1 VIFPKVQW
9 RLREFP
15 AAIEFNPGIPDFDM
29 LRTFLTL
36 GLLVTT
42 VAAAE
47 LPLVDKRIFETRD
60 FRTFGGEVIPQVRV
74 GWEAYGELDEDRSN
88 VILVTHHFSGTS
100 HAAGRYSPDDAEP
113 GYWDAI
119 IGPGKAIDTDR
130 FYVISSDTLVNA
142 NVHDARVI
150 TTGPASID
158 PRTGR
163 PFGLDFPVVTI
174 RDFVEVQARLLDSL
188 GIERLHAVIGA
199 SMGSMQALEWAV
211 AYPERVERMVSVIG
225 AGRMRPW
232 EIAVLESWAWPIRLD
247 PNWNGGDYYDGIAP
261 LDGLTA
267 SMAMVT
273 QQALHPD
280 FFSASFPAHANI
292 SPGVLDSVTNGFEVV
307 DWLWQRAGE
316 RARTMDANH
325 VLYLVRASQAFVAG
339 HANDMAG
346 AMGKVQAKSM
356 FLPAAGDL
364 LLRPELAREAKRVL
378 ESRGKAVSL
387 HEIEGRMGHLD
398 GLTAI
403 HDQADRLA
411 RFLEPES

>member
-1 VIFPKVQW
+1 MI
-9 RLREFP
+9 RIL
-15 AAIEFNPGIPDFDM
+15 
-29 LRTFLTL
+29 LTL

-47 LPLVDKRIFETRD
+47 LPLVEKRTYEARD
-60 FRTFGGEVIPQVRV
+60 FRTLGGEVIPRVRV
-74 GWEAYGELDEDRSN
+74 GWEAYGELDKDRSN
-88 VILVTHHFSGTS
+88 VVLVTHHFSGTS
-100 HAAGRYSPDDAEP
+100 HAAGRYSPDDPEP

-119 IGPGKAIDTDR
+119 IGPGKAIDTNR
-130 FYVISSDTLVNA
+130 FYVIASDTLVNA
-142 NVHDARVI
+142 NVHDEHVV

-163 PFGLDFPVVTI
+163 RYGLDFPVVTI
-174 RDFVEVQARLLDSL
+174 RDFVEVQAGLLDSL

-199 SMGSMQALEWAV
+199 SMGSLQALEWAV

-225 AGRMRPW
+225 AGRMRAW
-232 EIAVLESWAWPIRLD
+232 EIAELESWAWPIRLD

-280 FFSASFPAHANI
+280 FFSASFPDHANV
-292 SPGVLDSVTNGFEVV
+292 SHGVLESVTNGFEVT
-307 DWLWQRAGE
+307 DWLWRRARE
-316 RARTMDANH
+316 RARLMDANH

-339 HANDMAG
+339 HANDMTG
-346 AMGKVQAKSM
+346 ALENVQARSL

-364 LLRPELAREAKRVL
+364 LLRPELARQARRAL
-378 ESRGKAVSL
+378 ASHGKPAAL
-387 HEIEGRMGHLD
+387 HEIEGNMGHLD

-403 HDQADRLA
+403 QGQAARLA
-411 RFLEPES
+411 RFLEADR

>member
-1 VIFPKVQW
+1 
-9 RLREFP
+9 
-15 AAIEFNPGIPDFDM
+15 M
-29 LRTFLTL
+29 LRTLLTL
-36 GLLVTT
+36 ALLATT

-47 LPLVDKRIFETRD
+47 LPLVEKRVFETRD
-60 FRTFGGEVIPQVRV
+60 FRTFGGEVIPEVRV

-88 VILVTHHFSGTS
+88 VVLVTHHFSGTS
-100 HAAGRYSPDDAEP
+100 HAAGRYLPDDPEP

-119 IGPGKAIDTDR
+119 IGPGKAIDTNR
-130 FYVISSDTLVNA
+130 FYVIASDTLVNA
-142 NVHDARVI
+142 NVHDEHVV

-163 PFGLDFPVVTI
+163 RYGLDFPVVTI
-174 RDFVEVQARLLDSL
+174 RDFVEVQAGLLDSL

-199 SMGSMQALEWAV
+199 SMGSLQALEWAV

-247 PNWNGGDYYDGIAP
+247 PNWNGGDYYEGLAP

-280 FFSASFPAHANI
+280 FFSASFPDHANI
-292 SPGVLDSVTNGFEVV
+292 SPGVLESVTNGFEVT
-307 DWLWQRAGE
+307 DWLWQRARE
-316 RARTMDANH
+316 RARSMDANH

-346 AMGKVQAKSM
+346 ALQNVQARSL

-364 LLRPELAREAKRVL
+364 LLRPELARQARRALASHGNPV
-378 ESRGKAVSL
+378 AL
-387 HEIEGRMGHLD
+387 HEIEGNMGHLD

-403 HDQADRLA
+403 QGQAARLA
-411 RFLEPES
+411 RFLEPDP